1 MLRLIAVH
9 FFFGLLLAPAVA
21 PANWPAELDRWFF
34 TAEEIEVAYRYQE
47 RFGERLFRPL
57 RARDCLLGKKE
68 FTAGYKGGEF
78 AAPCRFIK
86 ETIRHL
92 REMLEQGAAR
102 YLFPL
107 DADHAHLAIPL
118 ELWENKYSKLPREQM
133 LSSLL
138 SEPALAALYHTAEHL
153 TVIDPQT
160 GKSDSQVRLWKDK
173 RNVVG
178 YYDGRPIE
186 ILPPDPRGLGMNIPQ
201 PYYSLGG
208 FNFLASPKGELSLFL
223 KNRAITF
230 DISFDIGEPVDDALA
245 AESQTRIVG
254 R

>member
-1 MLRLIAVH
+1 MRR
-9 FFFGLLLAPAVA
+9 FFAACLFGLLLAPAVA
-21 PANWPAELDRWFF
+21 PAEWPAEVDRWFF
-34 TAEEIEVAYRYQE
+34 TAEEIEIAYRYQE
-47 RFGERLFRPL
+47 RFGERLFHPL

-68 FTAGYKGGEF
+68 FTAAYKNYEF
-78 AAPCRFIK
+78 TAPCSFIK

-118 ELWENKYSKLPREQM
+118 ELWESKYSKLPREK
-133 LSSLL
+133 LL
-138 SEPALAALYHTAEHL
+138 PALLHEPTLAALYHTAEHL

-160 GKSDSQVRLWKDK
+160 GKSDSQAGRWKDR

-186 ILPPDPRGLGMNIPQ
+186 ILPPDPRGLGVNIPQ

-208 FNFLASPKGELSLFL
+208 FNFLASSKGELSLFL
-223 KNRAITF
+223 KNQAITF
-230 DISFDIGEPVDDALA
+230 DISFDIGEPADDVLA
-245 AESQTRIVG
+245 AESQARLVG

>member
-1 MLRLIAVH
+1 MRRFLAACL
-9 FFFGLLLAPAVA
+9 FGLLLAPAVA
-21 PANWPAELDRWFF
+21 SAEWPAEVDRWFF
-34 TAEEIEVAYRYQE
+34 TAEEIEVAYRYQK

-68 FTAGYKGGEF
+68 FIAGYKAVEF
-78 AAPCRFIK
+78 VAPCRFIK

-92 REMLEQGAAR
+92 REMFEQGAAR

-118 ELWENKYSKLPREQM
+118 ELWQSKYSKLPREQL

-138 SEPALAALYHTAEHL
+138 SEPTLAALYHTAEHL
-153 TVIDPQT
+153 TVVDPQT
-160 GKSDSQVRLWKDK
+160 GISDPRAGLWKDR

-178 YYDGRPIE
+178 YYDGRPIV
-186 ILPPDPRGLGMNIPQ
+186 IHPPDPRGLGINIPQ

-208 FNFLASPKGELSLFL
+208 FNFLASSKGELSLFL
-223 KNRAITF
+223 KGQAITF
-230 DISFDIGEPVDDALA
+230 DISFDIGEPADDVLA
-245 AESQTRIVG
+245 AGAQARLIG